1 MTMLYIVLF
10 TALDLITKWAWGN
23 YHFTMV
29 VYNPNMAMGFPVNH
43 FFKFIFPLMVVP
55 IIIYSGL
62 QIKNSAYR
70 KMFFIL
76 FWSGAIGNYVGRFSE
91 KGVIDFI
98 HFPFTSYYFNLADV
112 YTTILQILVLWVVLT
127 RVNKESDQPVS
138 DSVLD

>member
-1 MTMLYIVLF
+1 
-10 TALDLITKWAWGN
+10 
-23 YHFTMV
+23 
-29 VYNPNMAMGFPVNH
+29 
-43 FFKFIFPLMVVP
+43 MVVP

-62 QIKNSAYR
+62 QIKNAAYR

-127 RVNKESDQPVS
+127 RVNKESGQPVS